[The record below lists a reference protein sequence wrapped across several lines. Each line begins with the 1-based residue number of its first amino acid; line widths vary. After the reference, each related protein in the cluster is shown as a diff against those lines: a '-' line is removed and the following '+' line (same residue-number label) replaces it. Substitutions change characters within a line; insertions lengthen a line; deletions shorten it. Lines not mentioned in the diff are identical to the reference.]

1 MLYEVVIG
9 NYQDD
14 SCRSK
19 LVLSYS
25 ELVKNKSLET
35 FLSIDSNFEYIQ
47 SINKPNI
54 FVHAWDEVEY
64 EKLGKIR
71 NQISTF

>member
-1 MLYEVVIG
+1 MLYEVIIA

-25 ELVKNKSLET
+25 ELGKSKSLET
-35 FLSIDSNFEYIQ
+35 FLSIDGNFEYIQ

-64 EKLGKIR
+64 EELGKIR